1 MLFFGMKEKPGTV
14 ICNSHCFTYPSNIGK
29 KINLEPHCQSSHAKV
44 LMKKTHKR
52 KRILFIT
59 PYPRGRAPSQR
70 FRFEQYYHLLNTHD
84 FEIKQQS
91 YLSTDNWKLF
101 QTQGYLLQKLSA
113 LLVGLAKRIQS
124 LASIRS
130 FDYVFIHR
138 EAAPVGPPIFEWLA
152 ARIFRKRI
160 IFDFDDAIWLTDN
173 INEGVIG
180 RKIKFRKKI
189 GLTCRWSYKVSCGN
203 TYLIEYAKQFNNNVQ
218 LNPTTVDS
226 IDYHNPKRFD
236 KASLRTQ
243 EGVSGIVIG
252 WTGSHS
258 TLKYL
263 ESIQKTLQEIENTNR
278 NVHFLVIAD
287 KPPKLR
293 LKNLIFKKWTASN
306 EVSDLMLADIGIM
319 PLPNDEWTKGK
330 CGFKILQYMA
340 LEIPS
345 IASNVGINGQ
355 IIESG
360 VNGYLCSTESDWLDA
375 LNKLISSAELR
386 NKIGKTGRVTVT
398 NHYSLSANSE
408 NFLKLFE

>member
-1 MLFFGMKEKPGTV
+1 MLK
-14 ICNSHCFTYPSNIGK
+14 N
-29 KINLEPHCQSSHAKV
+29 
-44 LMKKTHKR
+44 KTN
-52 KRILFIT
+52 ILFIC
-59 PYPRGRAPSQR
+59 PYPVGQAPSQR
-70 FRFEQYYHLLNTHD
+70 FRFEQY
-84 FEIKQQS
+84 FS
-91 YLSTDNWKLF
+91 
-101 QTQGYLLQKLSA
+101 
-113 LLVGLAKRIQS
+113 RIQTHS
-124 LASIRS
+124 LTYEVHS
-130 FDYVFIHR
+130 FLSGSTWKILYEPENTMRKVLGVAKGFIKRFWLIPFIGKYDIVFIHR
-138 EAAPVGPPIFEWLA
+138 EATPFGPPWFEWVVSKV
-152 ARIFRKRI
+152 FRKRI
-160 IFDFDDAIWLTDN
+160 IYDFDDAIWLTDIVN
-173 INEGVIG
+173 KGLIAP
-180 RKIKFRKKI
+180 KIKFKKKV
-189 GLTCRWSYKVSCGN
+189 GLICRWSYKVSCGN
-203 TYLIEYAKQFNNNVQ
+203 TYLIEYAKVFNNNVR
-218 LNPTTVDS
+218 LNPTTIDTL
-226 IDYHNPKRFD
+226 DYHNPKRFD

-263 ESIQKTLQEIENTNR
+263 ESIQKTLREIENTNR

-375 LNKLISSAELR
+375 LNKLISSTELR
-386 NKIGKTGRVTVT
+386 NKIGKIGRVTVT